1 MIDSTLK
8 IQLLT
13 NSFLHSLPLTCVFVA
28 FILLLSFSSLHF
40 ISPLSAGNSGQ
51 FSPGYCIKCKSH
63 CIRIF
68 LPFLCVSKCFVCF
81 FFLPCTHLQEQWPV
95 PEPKKEAVFPP
106 WEVAECCTTLSP
118 VVVNAGRSS
127 VSDGCRVDRH

>member
-81 FFLPCTHLQEQWPV
+81 FFSPLYPPARAVASARAKERSCLPSMGSCGVLHN
-95 PEPKKEAVFPP
+95 
-106 WEVAECCTTLSP
+106 TLSS
-118 VVVNAGRSS
+118 RSQCWTVLS
-127 VSDGCRVDRH
+127 VGWL